1 LLATVTESLKYWGE
15 TLGFWVQTGA
25 LIISAI
31 AAVWLI
37 AANYRSD
44 RRRHTVEIAKE
55 LIRDR
60 EITETKKVMATLHAQ
75 QKGNF
80 ARYLDQRGSP
90 EYMAIMK
97 TLNNYEFIAIG
108 IRAGAF
114 DEKIIKRMQFSITSR
129 DWESLCPFI
138 NELRT
143 QTKIDTLFQEFEW
156 LGKRWTKSPL
166 KSGWYI

>member
-1 LLATVTESLKYWGE
+1 LQSTAIEPLKYWGE

-37 AANYRSD
+37 WANYRGD

-55 LIRDR
+55 LVRDR
-60 EITETKKVMATLHAQ
+60 EITETKKVMAVLHAQ
-75 QKGNF
+75 KKGNF
-80 ARYLDQRGSP
+80 ARYLDQKDSP
-90 EYMAIMK
+90 EYLAIMK
-97 TLNNYEFIAIG
+97 TLNNYEFLATG

-114 DEKIIKRMQFSITSR
+114 DEKIIKRMQYSIAVR

-138 NELRT
+138 NELRA
-143 QTKIDTLFQEFEW
+143 QTRIDTLFQEFEW
-156 LGKRWTKSPL
+156 MGKRWKKKPL
-166 KSGWYI
+166 RNSWFF